1 MARWPDNF
9 RANAIAFGLIF
20 IVMPLLFWL
29 AAWYLR

>member
-1 MARWPDNF
+1 MARWPDSF

-20 IVMPLLFWL
+20 VLLPLLCWL